1 MINYSIVTDVFPKLL
16 EIIKERL
23 FLAELMGIALISGF
37 FFFSRSSS
45 IGVHGPFFPIKTVGL
60 WS

>member
-37 FFFSRSSS
+37 FFFPDQ
-45 IGVHGPFFPIKTVGL
+45 VA
-60 WS
+60 